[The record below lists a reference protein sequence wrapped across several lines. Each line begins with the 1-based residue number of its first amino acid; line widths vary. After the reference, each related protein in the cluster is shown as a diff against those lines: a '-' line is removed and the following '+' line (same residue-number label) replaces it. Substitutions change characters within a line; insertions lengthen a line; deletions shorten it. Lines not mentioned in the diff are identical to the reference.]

1 MEKLIKNKAVW
12 VAFFSF
18 WGLIVMRYT
27 QVPEEIWQS
36 FIVLAGAIV
45 AVFIGEEI
53 EKGLVRSV
61 ERTLRE
67 LDTFRK

>member
-1 MEKLIKNKAVW
+1 MEKLIRNKAVW
-12 VAFFSF
+12 TALFAFV
-18 WGLIVMRYT
+18 GLIVMRYT

-36 FIVLAGAIV
+36 FIVLAAAIV
-45 AVFIGEEI
+45 AVFVGEEI